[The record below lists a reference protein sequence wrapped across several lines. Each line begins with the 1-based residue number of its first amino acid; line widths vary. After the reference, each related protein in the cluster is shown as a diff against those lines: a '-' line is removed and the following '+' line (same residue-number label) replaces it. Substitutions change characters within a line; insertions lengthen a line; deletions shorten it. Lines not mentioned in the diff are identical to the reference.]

1 MAIWTRDISLEAVNE
16 RCQGSLIGHVGIEV
30 IEIGED
36 YLKARMPVDQRTKQ
50 PAGVLHGGASV
61 VLAETL
67 ASWAATFSVDS
78 TKHHCVGLEINA
90 NHVRAASSGFVY
102 GTAGPS
108 RALHPYLGGPG
119 HERGRQAR
127 LHLARDHGGARRAEP
142 LRRQLTGR
150 LPAAA

>member
-1 MAIWTRDISLEAVNE
+1 MGIWTREISLEAINE

-30 IEIGED
+30 VEIGED

-102 GTAGPS
+102 GTARPVHLGRSTHIWEVRITNEQDKLVCIS
-108 RALHPYLGGPG
+108 RVTMAVLDTPNRYGGS
-119 HERGRQAR
+119 
-127 LHLARDHGGARRAEP
+127 
-142 LRRQLTGR
+142 
-150 LPAAA
+150 